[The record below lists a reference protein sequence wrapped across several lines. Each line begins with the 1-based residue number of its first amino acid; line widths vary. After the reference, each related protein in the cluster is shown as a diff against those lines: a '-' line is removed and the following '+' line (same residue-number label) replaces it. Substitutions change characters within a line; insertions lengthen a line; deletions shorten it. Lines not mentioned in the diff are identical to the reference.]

1 MTEPAFSARLLK
13 GDAEPDPA
21 EVPRRWSY
29 GVIGMFIVSMFIAY
43 HTVILLTWNTPSNGF
58 AKRMHSQIIK
68 STYARRYFTAT
79 SNTQSWSMFAP
90 NPNRTNVFIRVLI
103 EDAEGEWW
111 DMGHDIWKVDRFP
124 YWFYD
129 RMGKVNRRIDGKKG
143 YQKAYAAWMCRQ
155 WGLSHDGVLPQRVKF
170 VKRWTRVPK
179 PDTLIKKGMAS
190 GGLLGGGTFGYEP
203 WKLKSQQKEQN
214 VIKCAQTVHAQL
226 DNEMRARHDL
236 PLLDDDG
243 FKSLKIRTWYDRQ
256 VAEERK
262 AKREAEREASGVPS
276 PTMKSAQFERNSVTG
291 PAPTKNRP
299 AGSGSQATGKS
310 TGGGAKGSPKP
321 VLEPTV
327 GAAPAKG

>member
-1 MTEPAFSARLLK
+1 VTEPALSARLLR

-21 EVPRRWSY
+21 ELPRRWSY
-29 GVIGMFIVSMFIAY
+29 GLVGMFIVSMFIAY
-43 HTVILLTWNTPSNGF
+43 HMSVLLTWNTPSNGF
-58 AKRMHSQIIK
+58 AKRMHSQIVK

-103 EDAEGEWW
+103 EDGDGEWW

-124 YWFYD
+124 YMFYD

-155 WGLSHDGVLPQRVKF
+155 WGLAHDGEIPQRVKF

-179 PDTLIKKGMAS
+179 PGGLVKKGKES
-190 GGLLGGGTFGYEP
+190 GVWGYNP
-203 WKLKSQQKEQN
+203 WKLRSKQKEQE

-243 FKSLKIRTWYDRQ
+243 FKSLKIRTWYDKQ
-256 VAEERK
+256 LAEAAK
-262 AKREAEREASGVPS
+262 AKREAERA
-276 PTMKSAQFERNSVTG
+276 
-291 PAPTKNRP
+291 
-299 AGSGSQATGKS
+299 
-310 TGGGAKGSPKP
+310 AKGEPLATPRTATVDRMQGKP
-321 VLEPTV
+321 SGASVKPRSRPTV
-327 GAAPAKG
+327 GKASKSG